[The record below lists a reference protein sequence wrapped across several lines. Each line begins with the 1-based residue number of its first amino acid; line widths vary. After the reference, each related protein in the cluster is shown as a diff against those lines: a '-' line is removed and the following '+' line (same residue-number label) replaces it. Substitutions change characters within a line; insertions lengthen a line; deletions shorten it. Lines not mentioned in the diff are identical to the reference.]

1 MFGTVIKNTLLFLLI
16 ILIIHFMIN
25 NLLIDLDLNGFG
37 INGTVPDFNN
47 NGENGKNEL
56 NGENGEQAVV
66 KNGGEVEE
74 VNGEV
79 KAVNGVNGNNTLE
92 LALPKPE
99 RDEKKD
105 EDALKMK
112 ELYNYVYEKDA
123 DKKLSKLFE
132 NPIDIDKNN
141 SVDLQV
147 KCGDSLCSNVNN
159 YCNTSLPIKQEL
171 QGHYSNFNK
180 VQCSQDLEGEEA
192 KHFYIVKNYKNEN
205 AMNGGNIDESGI
217 EAFDSLNDCFGT
229 L

>member
-37 INGTVPDFNN
+37 INGSVPDFN
-47 NGENGKNEL
+47 K

-192 KHFYIVKNYKNEN
+192 KHFYILEKYKNEN
-205 AMNGGNIDESGI
+205 AMNGGNIDDSGI

>member
-37 INGTVPDFNN
+37 INGSVPDFN
-47 NGENGKNEL
+47 K

-66 KNGGEVEE
+66 KDGGEVEE

-205 AMNGGNIDESGI
+205 SMNGGNIDESGI

>member
-37 INGTVPDFNN
+37 INGSVPDFNK
-47 NGENGKNEL
+47 NGKN
-56 NGENGEQAVV
+56 GEQVVV
-66 KNGGEVEE
+66 KDGNEVEE

-79 KAVNGVNGNNTLE
+79 KAVNSVNGNNTLE

-159 YCNTSLPIKQEL
+159 YCNTSLPIKQEI

>member
-37 INGTVPDFNN
+37 INGSVPDFNK
-47 NGENGKNEL
+47 NGK
-56 NGENGEQAVV
+56 NGEQAVV
-66 KNGGEVEE
+66 KDGGEVEE

-159 YCNTSLPIKQEL
+159 YCNTSLPIKQEI

>member
-37 INGTVPDFNN
+37 INGSVPDFNK
-47 NGENGKNEL
+47 NGK
-56 NGENGEQAVV
+56 NGEQAVV
-66 KNGGEVEE
+66 KDGGEVEE

-192 KHFYIVKNYKNEN
+192 KHFYILEKYKNEN

>member
-1 MFGTVIKNTLLFLLI
+1 MFGTVIKNTLLFVLI

-37 INGTVPDFNN
+37 INGSVPDFNK
-47 NGENGKNEL
+47 NGKNEL
-56 NGENGEQAVV
+56 NGENGEQVVV
-66 KNGGEVEE
+66 KDGGEVEE

-79 KAVNGVNGNNTLE
+79 KAVNSVNGNNTLE

-123 DKKLSKLFE
+123 DKNLSKLFE

-159 YCNTSLPIKQEL
+159 YCNTSLPIKQEI

-180 VQCSQDLEGEEA
+180 VQCSKDLEGEEA